1 MIELVVT
8 FCLGVSCRDMTL
20 VYTDMTLMECMMGGQ
35 VIASQHVQPGEQ
47 VKRYRC
53 KPVQQGVEA

>member
-1 MIELVVT
+1 
-8 FCLGVSCRDMTL
+8 MTL